1 MIEARKYSNA
11 LLKTAYDSRSWLYDK
26 VVAPLERLC
35 HVAAIKAAHI
45 TPGQKVLEVA
55 VGPGNTFATL
65 AHMAGPRTTLY
76 GVDLSPGMLDF
87 ARVKMNAAGLED
99 FVLKQ
104 GNSRELPFA
113 SNYFDLLYNAY
124 MFDLIPWAEMTAI
137 LLEFKRV
144 LKSDGRV
151 VLLNMS
157 KKDDRPNLYEFL
169 YKHLLSKLM
178 LYLAGG
184 CRPVM
189 MASQV
194 EAAGFSKVE
203 RVYLAGR
210 HPSEIVTARKEV
222 GLC

>member
-1 MIEARKYSNA
+1 MIEVRKYSIA
-11 LLKTAYDSRSWLYDK
+11 QLKKAYDSRSWLYDK
-26 VVAPLERLC
+26 VVAPLERGC
-35 HVAAIKAAHI
+35 HGAAIETAHI
-45 TPGQKVLEVA
+45 TPGEKVLEVA
-55 VGPGNTFATL
+55 VGPGNTFVTL
-65 AHMAGPRTTLY
+65 AGMVGRRTTIY
-76 GVDLSPGMLDF
+76 GIDLSPGMLEL
-87 ARVKMNAAGLED
+87 ARAKMHTAGFED

-104 GNSRELPFA
+104 GDSRRLPFA

-124 MFDLIPWAEMTAI
+124 MFDLIPKSEMASI

-144 LKSDGRV
+144 LKSDGRL

-157 KKDDRPNLYEFL
+157 KKNDRLNLHEFL
-169 YKHLLSKLM
+169 YKHLPAKLV

-189 MASQV
+189 MVPDV

-210 HPSEIVTARKEV
+210 HPSEIVTAIKEV
-222 GLC
+222 G